1 MSESLSDLL
10 PKLQI
15 SSVISYE
22 LDKTYTTI
30 IKPFNVGILNEEES
44 MEIFKDG
51 RVNSHYLERIIAKIH
66 GLEWIGGNKNYDM
79 YDNKNNKKIDAKG
92 WKEGS
97 CNFMLSSILG
107 SGRRF
112 NFEKFL
118 QHANELLY
126 VICDISQLPKIR
138 YKFIDGK
145 ILSERYP
152 KGKIPNKCKKDFF
165 K

>member
-66 GLEWIGGNKNYDM
+66 GLEWIGGNKPYDL
-79 YDNKNNKKIDAKG
+79 YDNKNNKKIDLKG
-92 WKEGS
+92 WKGRS
-97 CNFMLSSILG
+97 CNFMQSSMLG
-107 SGRRF
+107 TGRYF
-112 NFEKFL
+112 DSKKFL
-118 QHANELLY
+118 QHANELIY
-126 VICDISQLPKIR
+126 VICDTSQLPKIR
-138 YKFIDGK
+138 YKFVDGA

-152 KGKIPNKCKKDFF
+152 KGKIPNKDREDFF